1 VNEPAWLIRGCSCP
15 ARSWRSTSV
24 VGAAVLALSSG
35 VPGIFLGRTSRVGER
50 IAVAVL
56 AASAILG
63 LARASMAALA
73 DQAPAIDLPWLVPGG
88 GFSVSVDPISALFLA
103 PIFFVGVIGSIYGQ
117 TTVAFFGRALR
128 PATHDRTLHGV
139 FPSASSFE
147 SHVDDAV
154 LGRIVVPATR
164 STVRAFGW
172 FRWVERGN
180 SQLYIVLILVA
191 IVATFVAAWGG
202 RP

>member
-1 VNEPAWLIRGCSCP
+1 
-15 ARSWRSTSV
+15 
-24 VGAAVLALSSG
+24 
-35 VPGIFLGRTSRVGER
+35 
-50 IAVAVL
+50 
-56 AASAILG
+56 
-63 LARASMAALA
+63 
-73 DQAPAIDLPWLVPGG
+73 
-88 GFSVSVDPISALFLA
+88 
-103 PIFFVGVIGSIYGQ
+103 VIGSIYGQ